1 VSKIDDLISQIESIW
16 ESPGFRSRRVRME
29 NDYGLYRMNPYDA
42 GNGYQSYTSNAPKI
56 LADKIMSYLS
66 NAQMSV
72 RVPLSSEVD
81 DRTPGTLKEK
91 FVIGAL
97 NLADER
103 MQRYGQPSVREQLAF
118 YVTLRGWYA
127 GRAMLN
133 KHEDGSTYVD
143 ITPFDPLHICYEMD
157 DQGIVWL
164 AHKTKRSPAAVKRSF
179 NVDVEPLIEGETS
192 SGVTV
197 WDYYS
202 RTENAIL
209 ISGSDD
215 QKKFGK
221 PLTKHNVRDINGN
234 PCAPVFLGAV
244 GPAPW
249 IQDDVSGDDTA
260 RDYGE
265 SIFSANR
272 TLYDDYNFAMSAY
285 KTLVRRAVRRPY
297 KIVSPDGTTTLDTDP
312 WQDGS
317 EVPLPAGTDIRL
329 MDEITM
335 PLDTGA
341 FVGLVSGELQRGG
354 LSNVSYG
361 ELPFAISGFAAK
373 ILQEGSAHQIEPRV
387 KGLTSCYKQVSEIV
401 SMQYETGGY
410 DPVSVRGR
418 HNDIASYFN
427 QEIKPA
433 DLEGAGAID
442 IKLGVRMPQDEPQ
455 LITMAQM
462 MREGTKPLAPDEWIW
477 ENVLQINDVDQ
488 FRNSISAQQA
498 QVTEPK
504 ALLLTLIEG
513 LMQTG
518 EQEKALIYV
527 DLLRKTLKQD
537 QQKETAQDLQFQQL
551 LSSIGMTPPQPGQG
565 AAPSPQVPNPNPGST
580 GRSPMDVSGGIM
592 SSQMQGFQRTGNPQQ
607 APPGTPGGAGPRV
620 NPLNPTGGI

>member
-1 VSKIDDLISQIESIW
+1 MSKIDDLISQIEDIW
-16 ESPGFRSRRVRME
+16 ESPGFRTRRTRME
-29 NDYGLYRMNPYDA
+29 GDYGLYRMNPYDA

-164 AHKTKRSPAAVKRSF
+164 AHKTKRSPSAIKRSF

-221 PLTKHNVRDINGN
+221 PLTKHNVRDTNGN

-249 IQDDVSGDDTA
+249 LQDDVSGDDTA

-329 MDEITM
+329 MEEITM

-387 KGLTSCYKQVSEIV
+387 KGLTACYKQVSEII

-537 QQKETAQDLQFQQL
+537 QQEETAQDLQFQQL
-551 LSSIGMTPPQPGQG
+551 LNSIGMTPPQPGQG
-565 AAPSPQVPNPNPGST
+565 AAPPPQAPNPNPGST
-580 GRSPMDVSGGIM
+580 GRSPMDVSGSIM

-607 APPGTPGGAGPRV
+607 APPGTPGGPGPRV

>member
-1 VSKIDDLISQIESIW
+1 LARIDDLAEQIEEVW
-16 ESPGFRSRRVRME
+16 ESPGFRTRRTRME
-29 NDYGLYRMNPYDA
+29 NDYGLYRMNPYEA

-56 LADKIMSYLS
+56 LADKIISYLS

-72 RVPLSSEVD
+72 RVPISAEVA

-103 MQRYGQPSVREQLAF
+103 MQRYGQPSLREQLAF
-118 YVTLRGWYA
+118 YVVLRGWYA

-133 KHEDGSTYVD
+133 KHDDDTTYVD
-143 ITPFDPLHICYEMD
+143 ITPFDPLHVCYEMD
-157 DQGIVWL
+157 DMGIVWL
-164 AHKTKRSPAAVKRSF
+164 AHKTKRSPSAVKRAF
-179 NVDVEPLIEGETS
+179 NVDVEPASEGETS
-192 SGVTV
+192 SGITV

-202 RTENAIL
+202 RTENAVIVV
-209 ISGSDD
+209 GDD
-215 QKKFGK
+215 EQKKFGK
-221 PLTKHNVRDINGN
+221 KLTKHNVRDINGN

-249 IQDDVSGDDTA
+249 VQDEISGDDTA

-265 SIFSANR
+265 SIFAANR
-272 TLYDDYNFAMSAY
+272 DLYSDYNFAMSAY

-329 MDEITM
+329 MEEVTM

-341 FVGLVSGELQRGG
+341 FVGLISGELQRGG

-387 KGLTSCYKQVSEIV
+387 KGITSCYKQITEII
-401 SMQYETGGY
+401 SMQYELGGF
-410 DPVSVRGR
+410 DTVSVRGR
-418 HNDIASYFN
+418 HNDIASYFSE
-427 QEIKPA
+427 EIKPA

-442 IKLGVRMPQDEPQ
+442 INFGVRMPQDEPQ
-455 LITMAQM
+455 LVTMAQM
-462 MREGTKPLAPDEWIW
+462 MREGPKPLAPDEWIW
-477 ENVLQINDVDQ
+477 ENVLQINDVEQ
-488 FRNSISAQQA
+488 FRNAISAQQA

-513 LMQTG
+513 LMHSG
-518 EQEKALIYV
+518 EQEKALIYI
-527 DLLRKTLKQD
+527 DLLRKTMKQD
-537 QQKETAQDLQFQQL
+537 QQQETAQDMQFQQL
-551 LSSIGMTPPQPGQG
+551 LMTAGMQAQQTDQQMQGAPPQGPPPQG
-565 AAPSPQVPNPNPGST
+565 APAGPPGI
-580 GRSPMDVSGGIM
+580 PGGVM
-592 SSQMQGFQRTGNPQQ
+592 SSQMQGFERVGDPRQ
-607 APPGTPGGAGPRV
+607 AAPGTPGGPGPRV
-620 NPLNPTGGI
+620 NPLGRM

>member
-1 VSKIDDLISQIESIW
+1 MAKIDDLVDQIEEVW
-16 ESPGFRSRRVRME
+16 DSPGFRTRRTRME

-66 NAQMSV
+66 NAQMSI
-72 RVPLSSEVD
+72 RVPISAEVA

-103 MQRYGQPSVREQLAF
+103 MQRYGQPSIREQLAF
-118 YVTLRGWYA
+118 YVVLRGWYA

-133 KHEDGSTYVD
+133 KHKDGATYVD

-164 AHKTKRSPAAVKRSF
+164 AHKTKRSQSSVKRTY
-179 NVDVEPLIEGETS
+179 NVDVEPAIEGES
-192 SGVTV
+192 SAGITV

-202 RTENAIL
+202 RTENAI
-209 ISGSDD
+209 IVVGDNEEN
-215 QKKFGK
+215 QYGKK
-221 PLTKHNVRDINGN
+221 LTKHNVMDTNGN

-249 IQDDVSGDDTA
+249 VQDEISGDDTA

-265 SIFSANR
+265 SIFAANR
-272 TLYDDYNFAMSAY
+272 DLYEDYNFAMSAY

-297 KIVSPDGTTTLDTDP
+297 KIISPDGTTTLDTDP

-317 EVPLPAGTDIRL
+317 EVPLPAGTEIGL
-329 MDEITM
+329 MEEVTM

-341 FVGLVSGELQRGG
+341 FVGLISGELQRGG

-373 ILQEGSAHQIEPRV
+373 ILQEGSAHQIEPRT
-387 KGLTSCYKQVSEIV
+387 KGMTACYKQISEII
-401 SMQYETGGY
+401 SMQYETGGFSAL
-410 DPVSVRGR
+410 DVRGR

-427 QEIKPA
+427 EEIKPA

-442 IKLGVRMPQDEPQ
+442 INFGVRMPQDEPQ
-455 LITMAQM
+455 LVTMAQM
-462 MREGTKPLAPDEWIW
+462 MREGAKPLAPDEWIW

-488 FRNSISAQQA
+488 FRNAISAQQA

-513 LMQTG
+513 LMHSG
-518 EQEKALIYV
+518 EQDKALIYI
-527 DLLRKTLKQD
+527 DLLRKTMKQD
-537 QQKETAQDLQFQQL
+537 QQEETAQDLQFQQL
-551 LSSIGMTPPQPGQG
+551 LMAAGMQAQQTDQQMQPPVPPQGPPGG
-565 AAPSPQVPNPNPGST
+565 PPNVP
-580 GRSPMDVSGGIM
+580 GGVM
-592 SSQMQGFQRTGNPQQ
+592 SSQMQGFQRAGDPRQ
-607 APPGTPGGAGPRV
+607 AAPGTPGGPGPRT
-620 NPLNPTGGI
+620 NLGGRM

>member
-1 VSKIDDLISQIESIW
+1 MSKIDDLISQIEDIW
-16 ESPGFRSRRVRME
+16 ESPGFRTRRTRME
-29 NDYGLYRMNPYDA
+29 GDYGLYRMNPYDA

-164 AHKTKRSPAAVKRSF
+164 AHKTKRSPSAIKRSF

-221 PLTKHNVRDINGN
+221 PLTKHNVRDTNGN

-249 IQDDVSGDDTA
+249 LQDDVSGDDTA

-329 MDEITM
+329 MEEITM

-387 KGLTSCYKQVSEIV
+387 KGLTACYKQVSEII

-537 QQKETAQDLQFQQL
+537 QQEETAQDLQFQQL
-551 LSSIGMTPPQPGQG
+551 LNSIGMTPPQPGQG
-565 AAPSPQVPNPNPGST
+565 AAPPPQAPNPNPGST

-607 APPGTPGGAGPRV
+607 APPGTPGGPGPRV